1 MTEISELFKSEN
13 LTHITNYSG
22 EYIPGND
29 YQQFDF
35 IYYTG
40 DGRFYYAKQ
49 DVIDGAGVF
58 IQDNNRLSL
67 IPNGPATSEGG
78 SYYILD
84 TFSAT
89 DQVESELKIGHV
101 LNIQGSTGENDGLYK
116 IIDIQKDIQSLDGDT
131 SINGDLINVISAG
144 GEMNNPEPAGP
155 NVLTISAVNAVPS
168 ENSSFW
174 TSDDF
179 FFDADYGSSVNFRA
193 NNYRYEY
200 GNGYYILQP
209 KNINNLV
216 FEADL
221 QFKNRTNREANA
233 IVHFLENH
241 QGQHEQDKPSPN
253 LKYSQGIS
261 GFRWD
266 GNATFHPYDN
276 TEVQG
281 KKFYCSEWNH
291 SLNFENSNDIKVKLR
306 NLDASILNKSVGLF
320 VADIPNYS
328 ETEYYEKNDIVLNTA
343 NQKYYYCKSDQ
354 TLAGQ
359 TITLEQENWSREF
372 GYHKDVNTDFWSRDF
387 FWKPSISLSVAQK
400 PKMNEIG
407 LGAGYTQIY
416 RDGINNNLLSLDLQ
430 FNNRT
435 DSEARAILHFLEQHY
450 GAIPFQFNPPAPY
463 ESTKTFVCQEWNHVY
478 NYKNNH
484 SIRAK
489 FEQYAI
495 NMSAQEVD
503 ALVTPVMPTVGE
515 LICKSP
521 VVFSTK
527 NIAEKITL
535 NDKIKKRLYI
545 ENIGG
550 SDVEVSE
557 MKFSNNY
564 VIFKILSQLDENDC
578 PLIIEESLTGEDY
591 IFQLPNDASLP
602 FDLSNKYVKMG
613 KSYSDGVLGGDFF
626 TVLNKTLNGSF
637 ANLYN
642 GYVDSYFQD
651 NKGVI
656 TSIARTQ
663 SGESNTSINSDIYL
677 IENFIQNKK
686 TNIVP
691 AGKKA
696 YVNLVFTGQ
705 NPDILTILNFVDDS
719 TGANESII
727 FVAEDGQQ
735 DEASLIDSDQ
745 EYSSFLY
752 ISNDSAYENLR
763 SLVTIYISS

>member
-1 MTEISELFKSEN
+1 MTEITELFKSEN

-49 DVIDGAGVF
+49 DVVDGAGVF

-67 IPNGPATSEGG
+67 IPNGPATSEGE

-84 TFSAT
+84 TFGAT
-89 DQVESELKIGHV
+89 DQVGSELKIGHV
-101 LNIQGSTGENDGLYK
+101 LNVQGSTGENDGLYK
-116 IIDIQKDIQSLDGDT
+116 IIDIQKDVQSLDGDT

-155 NVLTISAVNAVPS
+155 NILTISAVNAVPS

-306 NLDASILNKSVGLF
+306 NLDTSILNKSVGLF

-328 ETEYYEKNDIVLNTA
+328 DTEYYEKNDIVLNTA

-359 TITLEQENWSREF
+359 TISLEQENWSREF
-372 GYHKDVNTDFWSRDF
+372 GYHKDVSTNFWSRDF

-503 ALVTPVMPTVGE
+503 ALVTPIMPTAGE

-535 NDKIKKRLYI
+535 NDKVKRRLYI
-545 ENIGG
+545 ENIG
-550 SDVEVSE
+550 DTDANVSK
-557 MKFSNNY
+557 MIFFNDNVKFS
-564 VIFKILSQLDENDC
+564 ILSQANDNDC
-578 PLIIEESLTGEDY
+578 PLIVEDDLFNDDY
-591 IFQLPNDASLP
+591 VFQLPPGTYLP
-602 FDLSNKYVKMG
+602 FGLNNKFVKMS
-613 KSYSDGVLGGDFF
+613 KSYTEGVVGGDVF
-626 TVLNKTLNGSF
+626 TVGTVTQNGFVPNS
-637 ANLYN
+637 YN
-642 GYVDSYFQD
+642 GFADSYFQN
-651 NKGVI
+651 NKGTI

-663 SGESNTSINSDIYL
+663 SGESGVSVDSNVFL
-677 IENFIQNKK
+677 VEGFITNNK
-686 TNIVP
+686 TNIVQ
-691 AGKKA
+691 AGKRVYC
-696 YVNLVFTGQ
+696 YVVFEGENPDRFTGL
-705 NPDILTILNFVDDS
+705 NSVDDESGSFDDIVFVDEE
-719 TGANESII
+719 GN
-727 FVAEDGQQ
+727 Q
-735 DEASLIDSDQ
+735 DEASLIESDQ
-745 EYSSFLY
+745 AYGSLLAISS
-752 ISNDSAYENLR
+752 DSVYEIVE
-763 SLVTIYISS
+763 SIVTIYISS

>member
-1 MTEISELFKSEN
+1 MTEITELFKSEN

-67 IPNGPATSEGG
+67 IPNGPATSEGA
-78 SYYILD
+78 SHYILD
-84 TFSAT
+84 TFGAT
-89 DQVESELKIGHV
+89 DQVGSELKVGHV
-101 LNIQGSTGENDGLYK
+101 LNIQGSTGDNDGLYK

-131 SINGDLINVISAG
+131 SINGDLINVVSAG

-155 NVLTISAVNAVPS
+155 NILTISAVNAVPS

-193 NNYRYEY
+193 NNYKYEY

-281 KKFYCSEWNH
+281 KKFYCSEWDH

-306 NLDASILNKSVGLF
+306 NLDTSILNKSVGLF
-320 VADIPNYS
+320 IADIPDYS
-328 ETEYYEKNDIVLNTA
+328 DTEYYEKNDIVLNPA

-372 GYHKDVNTDFWSRDF
+372 GYHKDVSTDFWSRDF

-503 ALVTPVMPTVGE
+503 ALVTPIMPTAGE

-527 NIAEKITL
+527 NVAEKITL
-535 NDKIKKRLYI
+535 NDKVKRRLYI
-545 ENIGG
+545 ENIGDT
-550 SDVEVSE
+550 DVNVSK
-557 MKFSNNY
+557 MIFFNDNVKFS
-564 VIFKILSQLDENDC
+564 ILSQNNDNDC
-578 PLIIEESLTGEDY
+578 PLIIEDDLFNDDY
-591 IFQLPNDASLP
+591 VFQLPPGTYLP
-602 FDLSNKYVKMG
+602 FGLNNKFVKMS
-613 KSYSDGVLGGDFF
+613 KSYTEGVVGGDVF
-626 TVLNKTLNGSF
+626 TVGTVTQNGFIADS
-637 ANLYN
+637 YN
-642 GYVDSYFQD
+642 GFADSYFQN
-651 NKGVI
+651 NKGTI

-663 SGESNTSINSDIYL
+663 SGESGSSVNSNVFLVD
-677 IENFIQNKK
+677 NFIKNNK

-691 AGKKA
+691 AGKRV
-696 YVNLVFTGQ
+696 YCYIVFEGENPDRFTGL
-705 NPDILTILNFVDDS
+705 NSVDGESGSFDDIVFVDEE
-719 TGANESII
+719 GN
-727 FVAEDGQQ
+727 Q
-735 DEASLIDSDQ
+735 DEVSLIESDQ
-745 EYSSFLY
+745 AYGSLLAISS
-752 ISNDSAYENLR
+752 DSVYEIVE
-763 SLVTIYISS
+763 SLVSIYISS

>member
-1 MTEISELFKSEN
+1 MTEITELFKSED

-49 DVIDGAGVF
+49 DVVDGAGVF

-67 IPNGPATSEGG
+67 IPNGPATSEGE

-84 TFSAT
+84 TFGAT
-89 DQVESELKIGHV
+89 DQVGSELKIGHV
-101 LNIQGSTGENDGLYK
+101 LNVQGSTGENDGLYK
-116 IIDIQKDIQSLDGDT
+116 IIDIQKDVQSLDGDT

-155 NVLTISAVNAVPS
+155 NILTISAVNAVPS

-306 NLDASILNKSVGLF
+306 NLDTSILNKSVGLF

-328 ETEYYEKNDIVLNTA
+328 DTEYYEKNDIVLNTA

-359 TITLEQENWSREF
+359 TISLEQENWSREF
-372 GYHKDVNTDFWSRDF
+372 GYHKDVSTNFWSRDF

-503 ALVTPVMPTVGE
+503 ALVTPIMPTAGE

-535 NDKIKKRLYI
+535 NDKVKRRLYI
-545 ENIGG
+545 ENIG
-550 SDVEVSE
+550 DTDANVSK
-557 MKFSNNY
+557 MIFFNDNVKFS
-564 VIFKILSQLDENDC
+564 ILSQANDNDC
-578 PLIIEESLTGEDY
+578 PLIVEDDLFNDDY
-591 IFQLPNDASLP
+591 VFQLPPGTYLP
-602 FDLSNKYVKMG
+602 FGLNNKFVKMS
-613 KSYSDGVLGGDFF
+613 KSYTEGVVGGDVF
-626 TVLNKTLNGSF
+626 TVGTVTQNGFVPNS
-637 ANLYN
+637 YN
-642 GYVDSYFQD
+642 GFADSYFQN
-651 NKGVI
+651 NKGTI

-663 SGESNTSINSDIYL
+663 SGESGVSVDSNVFL
-677 IENFIQNKK
+677 VEGFITNNK
-686 TNIVP
+686 TNIVQ
-691 AGKKA
+691 AGKRVYC
-696 YVNLVFTGQ
+696 YVVFEGENPDRFTGL
-705 NPDILTILNFVDDS
+705 NSVDDESGSFDDIVFVDEE
-719 TGANESII
+719 GN
-727 FVAEDGQQ
+727 Q
-735 DEASLIDSDQ
+735 DEASLIESDQ
-745 EYSSFLY
+745 AYGSLLAISS
-752 ISNDSAYENLR
+752 DSVYEIVE
-763 SLVTIYISS
+763 SIVTIYISS